1 MADLL
6 FIVVTL
12 AAFAVLI
19 AFVAGCDRLI
29 RRQG

>member
-6 FIVVTL
+6 FAVTTV
-12 AAFAVLI
+12 ASFAVLI

-29 RRQG
+29 RREK

>member
-6 FIVVTL
+6 FVLVTL
-12 AAFAVLI
+12 ATFVVLL

-29 RRQG
+29 RRQS

>member
-6 FIVVTL
+6 FVIVTL

-19 AFVAGCDRLI
+19 AFAAACDRLI